1 MAIVVGELSPE
12 GANCGEGSGGQ
23 SAFAADRQWHWD
35 GARWTAVDVRRGP
48 APSTAIAVA
57 QPAPPVYSTPVMVI
71 RPATNSLAVVS
82 LVAGIISWFMC
93 PFVGG
98 ILAVITG
105 HVARSQIKRSGEGGG
120 GLATAGLILGYLHV
134 ALYGAFAL
142 FWIFVFGG
150 MAVLGTILSVTAAN
164 RP

>member
-1 MAIVVGELSPE
+1 VVGELSPD
-12 GANCGEGSGGQ
+12 GAHYWDGGRWQ
-23 SAFAADRQWHWD
+23 SAYSADRQWHWD
-35 GARWTAVDVRRGP
+35 GARWTAADARPGP
-48 APSTAIAVA
+48 TSSTAIAVA
-57 QPAPPVYSTPVMVI
+57 QPAPPVYSTPVMVV
-71 RPATNSLAVVS
+71 RSATNSLAVVS

-98 ILAVITG
+98 IVAVITG
-105 HVARSQIKRSGEGGG
+105 HVARSQLKRSGEGGG

-150 MAVLGTILSVTAAN
+150 MAVLGTILSVT
-164 RP
+164 PTTSP

>member
-1 MAIVVGELSPE
+1 MVGELSPD
-12 GANCGEGSGGQ
+12 GAHYWDGNRWQ
-23 SAFAADRQWHWD
+23 SAFSADRQWHWD
-35 GARWTAVDVRRGP
+35 GARWTAVDVRPGP

-57 QPAPPVYSTPVMVI
+57 QPAPPVYSAPVMVI

-150 MAVLGTILSVTAAN
+150 MAVLGTILSVT
-164 RP
+164 PTTSP

>member
-1 MAIVVGELSPE
+1 MVVRS
-12 GANCGEGSGGQ
+12 
-23 SAFAADRQWHWD
+23 
-35 GARWTAVDVRRGP
+35 
-48 APSTAIAVA
+48 
-57 QPAPPVYSTPVMVI
+57 
-71 RPATNSLAVVS
+71 ATNSLAVVS

-98 ILAVITG
+98 IVAVITG
-105 HVARSQIKRSGEGGG
+105 HVARSQLKRSGEGGG

-150 MAVLGTILSVTAAN
+150 MAVLGTILSVT
-164 RP
+164 PTTSP